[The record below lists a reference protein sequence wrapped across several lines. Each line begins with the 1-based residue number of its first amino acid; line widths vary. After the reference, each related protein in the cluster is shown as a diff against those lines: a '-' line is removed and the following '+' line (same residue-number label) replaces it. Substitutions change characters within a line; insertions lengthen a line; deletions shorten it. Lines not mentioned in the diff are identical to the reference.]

1 MKLYGREV
9 VCLIVRSHLVGL
21 KVVRRFC
28 FGDGYHPIPYS
39 KSPPWRM
46 LSFSRSYNR
55 KRTQQ
60 CIGFV
65 DVSKIDERMEKYV

>member
-28 FGDGYHPIPYS
+28 FGDGHHPIRNS
-39 KSPPWRM
+39 KSPPWHM
-46 LSFSRSYNR
+46 LSFSSSYNR

-65 DVSKIDERMEKYV
+65 DVSKIAERMETYG